1 MKSIC
6 SYFYIHVHAPTKSR
20 VLYTYTY
27 FHIKRRKARS
37 STDDAICANDQVCP
51 VGFVCGVGKQHAS
64 ESIKKGSRTH
74 SRVVA

>member
-27 FHIKRRKARS
+27 FHIKRRS